1 MHRRFA
7 EKLNQLLEKQFPE
20 RRIFLRSDTDTRF
33 IRLKPK
39 SQCFAFLGASAVVAW
54 AIIATAV
61 LVMDSIGAGN
71 FREQAKRD
79 QRTYEMRL
87 NALEAERDKRAEEAL
102 AAHNR
107 FGAALEQIS
116 VMQTQLLD
124 SETRRIELK
133 TGIEVVQRTLRR
145 TMKARETAE
154 HDKQLLSQAIENSED
169 NPLLSQNETSGD
181 QGMIDALGLALA
193 QTAKERDK
201 VIADA
206 QEAFVRANEM
216 ETQIQLMQDK
226 NDQIF
231 RQLEEAMMISVEPL
245 EKMFSA
251 AGMDTDRMIKTVR
264 SAYSGQGGP
273 SLPIRFST
281 RGTEP
286 SLDESRANGI
296 LKQMDE
302 LNLYLLA
309 AQKAP
314 FDMPIKAAYRFT
326 SGFGLRWGRMHNGA
340 DFAGAHG
347 TPIYSTADGVVIDAG
362 WSAGYGRLIK
372 IKHEFGTETRY
383 AHLSKIRVKEG
394 QRVSRGERIGDMGNT
409 GRSTGTHLHY
419 EIRINGKAINPMI
432 YIKAARN
439 VF

>member
-1 MHRRFA
+1 
-7 EKLNQLLEKQFPE
+7 NQLLEKQFPE

-145 TMKARETAE
+145 TMKERETAE

-245 EKMFSA
+245 E
-251 AGMDTDRMIKTVR
+251 
-264 SAYSGQGGP
+264 
-273 SLPIRFST
+273 
-281 RGTEP
+281 
-286 SLDESRANGI
+286 
-296 LKQMDE
+296 
-302 LNLYLLA
+302 
-309 AQKAP
+309 
-314 FDMPIKAAYRFT
+314 
-326 SGFGLRWGRMHNGA
+326 
-340 DFAGAHG
+340 
-347 TPIYSTADGVVIDAG
+347 
-362 WSAGYGRLIK
+362 
-372 IKHEFGTETRY
+372 
-383 AHLSKIRVKEG
+383 
-394 QRVSRGERIGDMGNT
+394 
-409 GRSTGTHLHY
+409 
-419 EIRINGKAINPMI
+419 
-432 YIKAARN
+432 
-439 VF
+439 